1 MLKLPAPSTG
11 ENTPSYFENQLKI
24 LKSEYRENISNED
37 FYRYYRA
44 GRTDRDHNY
53 FRLGKINY
61 HDGLKVVYLKLTLAF
76 QPISITKLPIL

>member
-1 MLKLPAPSTG
+1 M
-11 ENTPSYFENQLKI
+11 KI
-24 LKSEYRENISNED
+24 GT
-37 FYRYYRA
+37 RYYRA

-53 FRLGKINY
+53 FRLGKSI